1 MSELVIRLN
10 IPDSLACELETAASE
25 SRMPVEQYAA
35 ETLEC
40 CLASRRLPSV
50 AQPQHPKG
58 ARVKGTELESQEEPK
73 AEYVDDYVDTYEDEA
88 PVELPDNFVDS
99 VSDIT

>member
-1 MSELVIRLN
+1 MPELLLRLD
-10 IPDSLACELETAASE
+10 IPDSLACELEAAASE
-25 SRMPVEQYAA
+25 SRMRVEQYAA

-40 CLASRRLPSV
+40 CLAARRLPSV

-58 ARVKGTELESQEEPK
+58 ARLKGTELTREP
-73 AEYVDDYVDTYEDEA
+73 EYQDTYVDACEDEA
-88 PVELPDNFVDS
+88 PVELPDNFIDA